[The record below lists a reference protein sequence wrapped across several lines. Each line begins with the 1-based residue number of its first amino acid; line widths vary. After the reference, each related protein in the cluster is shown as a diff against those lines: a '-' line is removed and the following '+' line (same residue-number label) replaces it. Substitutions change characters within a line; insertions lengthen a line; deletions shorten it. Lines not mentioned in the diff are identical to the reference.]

1 MNVRNA
7 ILKAADHIEKNP
19 NEFDFM
25 AIGFPEPGCKTP
37 GCALGWIGSFLG
49 KRATYGV
56 TLCSEEMLGV
66 SEGGFYNRMRKF
78 DKNWE
83 YEAGACARA
92 LRQYA
97 DVHCPATQPRHS
109 GIPANIRV
117 IFETRQNDPDQREA
131 VIFSQPGE

>member
-19 NEFDFM
+19 DEFDFM
-25 AIGFPEPGCKTP
+25 AIGFPEPNCGMPACTI
-37 GCALGWIGSFLG
+37 GWIGSFLG
-49 KRATYGV
+49 KRASYGV
-56 TLCSEEMLGV
+56 TGFSEEVLGV
-66 SEGGFYNRMRKF
+66 FALDFYERMDQLGGNTWRSE
-78 DKNWE
+78 
-83 YEAGACARA
+83 AAACARA

-109 GIPANIRV
+109 GIPANI
-117 IFETRQNDPDQREA
+117 TRQKDPDQREA